1 MPVVTAEDADKMKV
15 VELRAELGRRG
26 LETKGIKPVLLA
38 RLKEAIAAAASADG
52 DAAPAAEVKAEQVE
66 VKGEPSEGE
75 GGEQPASRPEMNEGA
90 SNQTSDAG
98 EGDSL
103 TVKPS
108 SELMPTEPTEE
119 AQEWQK
125 KYEEAKKARE
135 QGAGSSNSSQ
145 V

>member
-38 RLKEAIAAAASADG
+38 RLKEAIAAASADG

-98 EGDSL
+98 EDDLL

-125 KYEEAKKARE
+125 KYEEAKRARE

>member
-1 MPVVTAEDADKMKV
+1 MKV

-38 RLKEAIAAAASADG
+38 RLKEAIAAAASDDG
-52 DAAPAAEVKAEQVE
+52 DAAPAAEVKTEQVE
-66 VKGEPSEGE
+66 VKSEPSEGE
-75 GGEQPASRPEMNEGA
+75 GGEQPASHSEMNEGA

-98 EGDSL
+98 EDGKAVDSL
-103 TVKPS
+103 TAKPS
-108 SELMPTEPTEE
+108 SELVPTEPTAE

-125 KYEEAKKARE
+125 KYEEAKMARE

>member
-15 VELRAELGRRG
+15 VELRAELSRRG

-52 DAAPAAEVKAEQVE
+52 EATPAAEVKTEQ
-66 VKGEPSEGE
+66 GEPSEGE

-98 EGDSL
+98 GGDSL

-119 AQEWQK
+119 AQEWQR

>member
-38 RLKEAIAAAASADG
+38 RLKEAIAAASADG
-52 DAAPAAEVKAEQVE
+52 EAAPAAEVKTEQ
-66 VKGEPSEGE
+66 GEPSEGE

-98 EGDSL
+98 EDDLL
-103 TVKPS
+103 TAKPS

>member
-1 MPVVTAEDADKMKV
+1 MPVGTAEDADKMKV

-52 DAAPAAEVKAEQVE
+52 EAAPAAEVKTEQ
-66 VKGEPSEGE
+66 GEPIEGE

-125 KYEEAKKARE
+125 KYEEAKRARE